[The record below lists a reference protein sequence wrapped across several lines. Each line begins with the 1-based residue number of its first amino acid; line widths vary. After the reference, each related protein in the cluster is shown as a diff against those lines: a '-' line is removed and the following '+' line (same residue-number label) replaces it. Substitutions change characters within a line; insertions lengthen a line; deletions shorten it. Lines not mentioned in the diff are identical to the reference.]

1 MNSKVILISAALLSL
16 SVSHLFADQAQI
28 NINATVNVQTCTIAS
43 DSKEFIVNMQPG
55 NLRESSLGQ
64 PFSPSPFQ
72 IKLEAC
78 PGNISMAHI
87 VFTGTSDSSSP
98 NLIQNVSGVDL
109 SATDI
114 ALGIFDSAK
123 NNVDIRNNKT
133 SFMLDPNQSVN
144 TLDFTAAYVT
154 TSSAASA
161 GAVKGFASFE
171 VSYD

>member
-1 MNSKVILISAALLSL
+1 MNKKTLLIASVLLSMNASNVL
-16 SVSHLFADQAQI
+16 ADQAQI
-28 NINATVNVQTCTIAS
+28 NINATVNIQTCTISS

-55 NLRESSLGQ
+55 DLRESSLGQ
-64 PFSPSPFQ
+64 PFSASPFK

-78 PGNISMAHI
+78 PGNLSMAHI
-87 VFTGTSDSSSP
+87 VFSGDSDSALP
-98 NLIQNVSGVDL
+98 NLIKNVSDADI
-109 SATDI
+109 SAKDVAI
-114 ALGIFDSAK
+114 GIFDGAK

-144 TLDFTAAYVT
+144 TMDFTAAYVT